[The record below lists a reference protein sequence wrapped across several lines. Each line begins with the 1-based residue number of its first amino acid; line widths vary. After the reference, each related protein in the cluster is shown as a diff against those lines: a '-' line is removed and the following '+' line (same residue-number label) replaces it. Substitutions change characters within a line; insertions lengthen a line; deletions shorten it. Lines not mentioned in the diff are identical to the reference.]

1 MASTAPR
8 TSQDRDPP
16 SARRRWTVRDWSV
29 RNARMLETVYN
40 GFARTLEGL
49 APIARAVPPK
59 TLEAAF
65 AATESRVKGVLFDCR
80 MCGQCSLSA
89 TGLSCA
95 MNCPKGLRNGPC
107 GGVREAGFCEVQP
120 DMKCVWLDAWS
131 GAQSM
136 RGGDAIE
143 TALAPLDHRRV
154 GRSSWMQVIEGD
166 AQAKTLASHR
176 SAPKAP
182 AQPAARA
189 VEPPPAPGPLE
200 RSMRAGRF
208 CVTAEFNP
216 PDTADPE
223 AIYARAKPLIEVCDS
238 VNVTDGAGANT
249 HISSIA
255 VCALL
260 ARQGYDPVM
269 QVSCRDRNRIA
280 IQGDVLG
287 AAALGIRNV
296 LCLTGDGIGGGNQPE
311 AKPVFDL
318 DCTSLLATL
327 STLRDE
333 SRFMSGTAIERAPA
347 LFLGAT
353 ANPFAVPAEVEV
365 PRLAKKIEAGARFFQ
380 TQFCFDIETFRAFFA
395 RFRDRGLHE
404 RCHFTVGVGPLAS
417 GRAARWMRSS
427 IAGIRIPDAVID
439 RLERAADAR
448 REGRRICVEI
458 VQQLAEM
465 PGLAGVHIMAFRQE
479 DAVRGIIEDAGL
491 RRLPATA

>member
-1 MASTAPR
+1 MAPL
-8 TSQDRDPP
+8 TSQAQGTPR
-16 SARRRWTVRDWSV
+16 ARRRRSVRRWSV
-29 RNARMLETVYN
+29 RHARLLEAVYD

-49 APIARAVPPK
+49 APVARAVPAR

-95 MNCPKGLRNGPC
+95 MNCPKSLRNGPC
-107 GGVREAGFCEVQP
+107 GGVRPDGFCEIEP
-120 DMKCVWLDAWS
+120 EMPCVWLDAWH
-131 GAQSM
+131 GAKTM
-136 RGGDAIE
+136 RGGAAIQ

-154 GRSSWMQVIEGD
+154 GRSSWMAVVEGD
-166 AQAKTLASHR
+166 AAAKTLA
-176 SAPKAP
+176 P
-182 AQPAARA
+182 ARPAPAARA
-189 VEPPPAPGPLE
+189 ASTAPAPGSLE

-223 AIYARAKPLIEVCDS
+223 AIYARANPLIEVCDS

-260 ARQGYDPVM
+260 ARTGYDPVM

-296 LCLTGDGIGGGNQPE
+296 LCLTGDGIGGGDQPE

-327 STLRDE
+327 RTLRDE
-333 SRFMSGTAIERAPA
+333 SRFLSGGAIDRAPP

-380 TQFCFDIETFRAFFA
+380 TQFCFDLDTFRGFFA

-417 GRAARWMRSS
+417 ARTARWMQAN
-427 IAGIRIPDAVID
+427 IAGIRIPDAVVT

-479 DAVRGIIEDAGL
+479 DAVRSIIEEAGL

>member
-1 MASTAPR
+1 MASMAPQ
-8 TSQDRDPP
+8 TSQNRDRP
-16 SARRRWTVRDWSV
+16 SARRRLSVRGWSV
-29 RNARMLETVYN
+29 RNSRLLEVVYD

-49 APIARAVPPK
+49 APIARALPQRP
-59 TLEAAF
+59 LEAAF

-95 MNCPKGLRNGPC
+95 MNCPKNLRNGPC
-107 GGVREAGFCEVQP
+107 GGVRSDGYCEIEP
-120 DMKCVWLDAWS
+120 DMQCVWLEAWH
-131 GAQSM
+131 GASAM
-136 RGGDAIE
+136 RGGKSIE

-154 GRSSWMQVIEGD
+154 GRSSWMNVVEGEG
-166 AQAKTLASHR
+166 AAKTIATHRPPQAKQLAERPASSG
-176 SAPKAP
+176 SAPGA
-182 AQPAARA
+182 
-189 VEPPPAPGPLE
+189 LE
-200 RSMRAGRF
+200 RKLRAGRF

-216 PDTADPE
+216 PDTTDAD
-223 AIYARAKPLIEVCDS
+223 AIYARAKPLLDVCDS

-260 ARQGYDPVM
+260 ARAGYDPVM

-296 LCLTGDGIGGGNQPE
+296 LCLTGDGIGGGDQPE

-327 STLRDE
+327 RTLRDE
-333 SRFMSGTAIERAPA
+333 SRFMSGGVIERAPA

-353 ANPFAVPAEVEV
+353 ANPFAIPAAVEV
-365 PRLAKKIEAGARFFQ
+365 PRLAKKIEAGARFIQ
-380 TQFCFDIETFRAFFA
+380 TQFCFDVEIFRAFFE
-395 RFRDRGLHE
+395 RFRERGLHE
-404 RCHFTVGVGPLAS
+404 RCHFIVGVGPLAS
-417 GRAARWMRSS
+417 ARAARWMRSN
-427 IAGIRIPDAVID
+427 IAGIRISDGIIT
-439 RLERAADAR
+439 RLERAADSR

-465 PGLAGVHIMAFRQE
+465 PGLAGVHIMAFRQD
-479 DAVRGIIEDAGL
+479 DAVGSIVEEAGL

>member
-1 MASTAPR
+1 MAPR
-8 TSQDRDPP
+8 TSQEDDRPR
-16 SARRRWTVRDWSV
+16 AHRRRGMPRWSV
-29 RNARMLETVYN
+29 RHSRLLEAVYS
-40 GFARTLEGL
+40 GFSRTLEGL
-49 APIARAVPPK
+49 APIARALPPRP
-59 TLEAAF
+59 LEAAF

-95 MNCPKGLRNGPC
+95 MGCPKTLRNGPC
-107 GGVREAGFCEVQP
+107 GGVRPDGFCEIEP
-120 DMKCVWLDAWS
+120 EMPCVWLDAWH
-131 GAQSM
+131 GAKSM
-136 RGGDAIE
+136 RGGNAIE

-154 GRSSWMQVIEGD
+154 GRSSWMTVVEGD
-166 AQAKTLASHR
+166 AAARTPAAER
-176 SAPKAP
+176 P

-189 VEPPPAPGPLE
+189 VAAAPAPAALE
-200 RSMRAGRF
+200 RQLRAGRF

-216 PDTADPE
+216 PDTTDAE
-223 AIYARAKPLIEVCDS
+223 AICARAKPLLEVCDS

-260 ARQGYDPVM
+260 ARAGYDPVM

-296 LCLTGDGIGGGNQPE
+296 LCLTGDGIGGGDQPE

-327 STLRDE
+327 RTLRDE
-333 SRFMSGTAIERAPA
+333 SRFMSGTSIDRAPA

-365 PRLAKKIEAGARFFQ
+365 PRLAKKIDAGARFIQ
-380 TQFCFDIETFRAFFA
+380 TQFCFDVELFRAFFA
-395 RFRDRGLHE
+395 RFRDRGLDE
-404 RCHFTVGVGPLAS
+404 RCHFMVGVGPLAS
-417 GRAARWMRSS
+417 ARAARWMRSN
-427 IAGIRIPDAVID
+427 IAGLRIPDAVIA

>member
-1 MASTAPR
+1 MASIAPR
-8 TSQDRDPP
+8 ASQDHDAHAP
-16 SARRRWTVRDWSV
+16 RRRWTVRQWSV
-29 RNARMLETVYN
+29 RNSRMLEAVYN
-40 GFARTLEGL
+40 GFAHALEGL
-49 APIARAVPPK
+49 APVARALPQRA
-59 TLEAAF
+59 LETAF

-107 GGVREAGFCEVQP
+107 GGVREAGFCEVEP

-131 GAQSM
+131 GAQTM
-136 RGGDAIE
+136 KGGAAIE

-154 GRSSWMQVIEGD
+154 GRSSWMKVVEGD
-166 AQAKTLASHR
+166 AGAKTLAPR
-176 SAPKAP
+176 TP
-182 AQPAARA
+182 AQPVARA
-189 VEPPPAPGPLE
+189 VQPPLAAGALE
-200 RSMRAGRF
+200 RRMQSGGF
-208 CVTAEFNP
+208 CITAEFNP

-223 AIYARAKPLIEVCDS
+223 TIYQRAKPLIEVCDS

-260 ARQGYDPVM
+260 ARIGYDPVM

-296 LCLTGDGIGGGNQPE
+296 LCLTGDGIGRGDQPE

-327 STLRDE
+327 RTLRDD
-333 SRFMSGTAIERAPA
+333 SRFLSGGAIDRAPP

-380 TQFCFDIETFRAFFA
+380 TQFCFDLDVFRAFFA

-417 GRAARWMRSS
+417 ARAARWMRSN
-427 IAGIRIPDAVID
+427 IAGIRIPDAVIA

-465 PGLAGVHIMAFRQE
+465 PGVAGVHIMAFQQP

>member
-1 MASTAPR
+1 MASAAPHPR
-8 TSQDRDPP
+8 QDRKRAP
-16 SARRRWTVRDWSV
+16 ARRRRSVRRWSV
-29 RNARMLETVYN
+29 RNSRLLEVVYN
-40 GFARTLEGL
+40 GFAHALEGL
-49 APIARAVPPK
+49 APLARRLPPRA
-59 TLEAAF
+59 LEAAF
-65 AATESRVKGVLFDCR
+65 AATEKQVKGVLFDCR

-95 MNCPKGLRNGPC
+95 MNCPKTLRNGPC
-107 GGVREAGFCEVQP
+107 GGVRAGGFCEIEP
-120 DMKCVWLDAWS
+120 DMRCVWLDAWD
-131 GAQSM
+131 GAKAM
-136 RGGDAIE
+136 RGGAAIE
-143 TALAPLDHRRV
+143 TALAPVDHRRH
-154 GRSSWMQVIEGD
+154 GRSSWMAVVEGD
-166 AQAKTLASHR
+166 AKAKTLA
-176 SAPKAP
+176 
-182 AQPAARA
+182 AQPA
-189 VEPPPAPGPLE
+189 VPAAPAAGALE
-200 RSMRAGRF
+200 RQMRSGRF
-208 CVTAEFNP
+208 CITAEFNP

-223 AIYARAKPLIEVCDS
+223 AIQARAKTLIEVCDS

-260 ARQGYDPVM
+260 ARAGYDPVM

-296 LCLTGDGIGGGNQPE
+296 LCLTGDGIGGGDQPE

-327 STLRDE
+327 RTLRDE
-333 SRFMSGTAIERAPA
+333 SRFLSGGAIDRAPP

-365 PRLAKKIEAGARFFQ
+365 PRLAKKIESGARFIQ
-380 TQFCFDIETFRAFFA
+380 TQFCFDLDLFRAFFA
-395 RFRDRGLHE
+395 RFRERGLHE
-404 RCHFTVGVGPLAS
+404 RCHFLVGVGPLAS
-417 GRAARWMRSS
+417 ARAARWMRAN
-427 IAGIRIPDAVID
+427 IAGLRIPDTIVS
-439 RLERAADAR
+439 RLERAADQR
-448 REGRRICVEI
+448 SEGRRICVEI

-479 DAVRGIIEDAGL
+479 DAVRSIIEEAGL